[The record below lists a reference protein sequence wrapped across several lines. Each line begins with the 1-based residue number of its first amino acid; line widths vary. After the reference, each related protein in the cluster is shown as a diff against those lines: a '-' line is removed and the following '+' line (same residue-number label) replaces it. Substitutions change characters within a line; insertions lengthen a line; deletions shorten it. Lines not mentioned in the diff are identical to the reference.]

1 MAYDE
6 KDQDRTVPN
15 FVPRVPKFVPCA
27 HIGRCRPM
35 VTSVIL
41 VKMRKPLWDSS
52 LVDVE
57 R

>member
-1 MAYDE
+1 
-6 KDQDRTVPN
+6 VPN